1 MFRPLILRFFVV
13 ALVTVFSFSVAR
25 VEAGD
30 SEMSHFLPKLSGVW
44 KDMAGNTVLD
54 ISNGYLNGCRI
65 VDCFDPA
72 GGGGFGGVTVRIEES
87 SGLRDLRLSFM
98 ISNKKTDYIELVDN
112 NSMRLHKYM
121 DFYKESLDGIHLGS
135 TEEEVL
141 RLWGKGRKGNYKYAY
156 GEGVYYPG
164 REVVL
169 YFRNGFV
176 ENIVLL
182 KKSRLSFVVTG
193 INARNIGRDVA
204 GRRVEPIENYAEYF
218 WYDSSREYVALN
230 NYPS

>member
-1 MFRPLILRFFVV
+1 MFRPLLLRFLVV
-13 ALVTVFSFSVAR
+13 VLVTVFSFSSAI
-25 VEAGD
+25 VEAGE
-30 SEMSHFLPKLSGVW
+30 SEMRQFFPKLSGTW

-87 SGLRDLRLSFM
+87 SGLRDLRLAFM

-169 YFRNGFV
+169 YFRNGFAD
-176 ENIVLL
+176 NIVLL
-182 KKSRLSFVVTG
+182 KNSRLSFAVTG

-218 WYDSSREYVALN
+218 WYASSREYVSLN

>member
-1 MFRPLILRFFVV
+1 MFRSFLLRFYVL
-13 ALVTVFSFSVAR
+13 ALVTVFSFSVPIA
-25 VEAGD
+25 EAGE

-65 VDCFDPA
+65 VDCFAPA
-72 GGGGFGGVTVRIEES
+72 GGGGFGSVTVRIEES
-87 SGLRDLRLSFM
+87 SGIRDLRLAFM

-121 DFYKESLDGIHLGS
+121 YFYKESLDGIHLGS
-135 TEEEVL
+135 PEDEVF
-141 RLWGKGRKGNYKYAY
+141 RLWGKGRKGNYEYAY

-176 ENIVLL
+176 DNIVLL
-182 KKSRLSFVVTG
+182 KKSRLSFAVTG

-204 GRRVEPIENYAEYF
+204 GRRVEPIQN
-218 WYDSSREYVALN
+218 
-230 NYPS
+230 

>member
-1 MFRPLILRFFVV
+1 MFRSFLLRFYVL
-13 ALVTVFSFSVAR
+13 ALVTVFSFSVPIA
-25 VEAGD
+25 EAGE
-30 SEMSHFLPKLSGVW
+30 SEMSRFLPKLSGVW

-65 VDCFDPA
+65 VDCFDLA

-87 SGLRDLRLSFM
+87 SGLRDLRLAFM
-98 ISNKKTDYIELVDN
+98 ISNEKTDYIELVDN

-135 TEEEVL
+135 TEDEVL
-141 RLWGKGRKGNYKYAY
+141 RLWGKGRKGKYEYAY

-164 REVVL
+164 REAVL

-176 ENIVLL
+176 DNIVLL
-182 KKSRLSFVVTG
+182 KKSKLYFTVTG
-193 INARNIGRDVA
+193 ITARNIGRDVA

-218 WYDSSREYVALN
+218 WYDSSREYVSLN